1 MTAPAPN
8 PTPTQRFTDRVA
20 LVTGAASGIGRA
32 VALRLASEGA
42 SVLAVDIN
50 EERLST
56 IHDDAKGLSGEIRSR
71 VTDLR
76 KRTECIAAV
85 DATVS
90 EFGRLDVVGNIAG
103 VLHTGHVVDTEEQAY
118 RNVFAVNA
126 DSYFFVAQAAI
137 PHLLETRGNIINTAS
152 NAGLQGGAYHVAY
165 CMSKG
170 AVVQLTRALAVEF
183 MKKKIRINAIAPGSV
198 DTNIMENVTIPD
210 DVDWDLLMRLSAPR
224 RSAKPESL
232 ANLFAFV
239 ASDEAANIHGAI
251 LSSDSGLT
259 AD

>member
-1 MTAPAPN
+1 MTPPATVPA
-8 PTPTQRFTDRVA
+8 QRFTDRVA
-20 LVTGAASGIGRA
+20 LITGAASGIGRA

-50 EERLST
+50 EQRLST
-56 IHDDAKGLSGEIRSR
+56 IQDDAKGMTGEIRTR

-76 KRTECIAAV
+76 QRTECIAAV
-85 DATVS
+85 EATVS

-103 VLHTGHVVDTEEQAY
+103 VLDMGHVVDMEEQTY
-118 RNVFAVNA
+118 RHLFAVNA

-137 PHLLETRGNIINTAS
+137 PHLLKSRGNIINTAS
-152 NAGLQGGAYHVAY
+152 NAGLQGGAYTVAY
-165 CMSKG
+165 CMTKG
-170 AVVQLTRALAVEF
+170 AVIQLTRALALEF
-183 MKKKIRINAIAPGSV
+183 MKQKIRINAIAPGAV
-198 DTNIMENVTIPD
+198 DSNIMENVTIPD
-210 DVDWDLLMRLSAPR
+210 DVDWDLVMRLSSPR
-224 RSAKPESL
+224 RSAKPDSL

-239 ASDEAANIHGAI
+239 ASDEGENIHGAI